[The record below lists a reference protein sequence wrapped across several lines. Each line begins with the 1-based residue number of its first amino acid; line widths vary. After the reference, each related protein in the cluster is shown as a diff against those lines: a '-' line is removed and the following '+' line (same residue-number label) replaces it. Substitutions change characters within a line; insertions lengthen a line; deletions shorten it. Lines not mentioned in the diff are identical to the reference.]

1 MLYGPEH
8 FHILIIEVYII
19 ISFLDKISEKKCSD
33 HFKPTSIAGLPVAIS
48 KKH

>member
-19 ISFLDKISEKKCSD
+19 ISFLDKISEKKMFWSFQAHINCRA
-33 HFKPTSIAGLPVAIS
+33 TSGN
-48 KKH
+48 